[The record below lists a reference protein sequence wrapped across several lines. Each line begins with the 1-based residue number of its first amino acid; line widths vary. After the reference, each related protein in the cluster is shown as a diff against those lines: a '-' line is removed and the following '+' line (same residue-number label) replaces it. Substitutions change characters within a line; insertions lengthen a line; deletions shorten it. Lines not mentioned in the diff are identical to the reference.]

1 MTDISGDWSVRELI
15 DVSRVSTGAVYRVI
29 EFLGSEGLVERPER
43 GLIVVPSW
51 VDVLRRWSKDYG
63 FVRNSR
69 STRWIS
75 PRGLGDLVERAASS
89 KARYAVTGTLAAAEC
104 AAYAPARSAM
114 IYVTDTEAAAQ
125 EWGLRPADAEANV
138 MLGEPQ
144 FDIPLVRTWT
154 TSTGLVT
161 AAPAQV
167 AVDLMTGPGRNPA
180 EAEELLTWMTTNE
193 QSWRY

>member
-1 MTDISGDWSVRELI
+1 
-15 DVSRVSTGAVYRVI
+15 
-29 EFLGSEGLVERPER
+29 
-43 GLIVVPSW
+43 
-51 VDVLRRWSKDYG
+51 
-63 FVRNSR
+63 
-69 STRWIS
+69 
-75 PRGLGDLVERAASS
+75 
-89 KARYAVTGTLAAAEC
+89 
-104 AAYAPARSAM
+104 M